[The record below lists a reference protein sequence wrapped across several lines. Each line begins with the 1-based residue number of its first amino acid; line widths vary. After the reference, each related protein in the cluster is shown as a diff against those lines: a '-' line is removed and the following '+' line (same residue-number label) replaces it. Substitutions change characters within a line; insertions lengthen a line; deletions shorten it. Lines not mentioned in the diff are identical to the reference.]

1 AANVI
6 VKQKSCKRR
15 YIRNEKSLAINKVA
29 DLIAARKGSC
39 RNNGEKLA
47 KRVCAARH
55 CGRCGEKGHNSRTY
69 IVEIKD
75 ADNSDT
81 FEE

>member
-1 AANVI
+1 MAVREGSYYNNS
-6 VKQKSCKRR
+6 KKSIKRVR
-15 YIRNEKSLAINKVA
+15 
-29 DLIAARKGSC
+29 AARYYGHQGK
-39 RNNGEKLA
+39 
-47 KRVCAARH
+47 
-55 CGRCGEKGHNSRTY
+55 KGHNSRTC